1 MLSTITTKIN
11 VVWASGGT
19 VDTPVLGT
27 GLARGG
33 SSSLLSP
40 TIKLGTLMDTFLT
53 EWIRKVVKGVLVV
66 LSFRHYVSLRN
77 YRYTFN
83 HITGGNYN
91 CYYSSFFKNL
101 TFALVRWSRIQT
113 YQNQRIHT
121 QVINKNRRMFTLCPT
136 Y

>member
-1 MLSTITTKIN
+1 MCTTTPSN
-11 VVWASGGT
+11 GVWASGGT

-40 TIKLGTLMDTFLT
+40 TKKLGTLMDTFLT
-53 EWIRKVVKGVLVV
+53 KWIRQGMKGVSVV
-66 LSFRHYVSLRN
+66 IGFRRSVSLRN

-101 TFALVRWSRIQT
+101 TFAPVRWSRIQT

>member
-40 TIKLGTLMDTFLT
+40 TIYFY
-53 EWIRKVVKGVLVV
+53 E
-66 LSFRHYVSLRN
+66 S
-77 YRYTFN
+77 
-83 HITGGNYN
+83 YN
-91 CYYSSFFKNL
+91 SK
-101 TFALVRWSRIQT
+101 
-113 YQNQRIHT
+113 
-121 QVINKNRRMFTLCPT
+121 
-136 Y
+136 

>member
-1 MLSTITTKIN
+1 MCTTTPSN
-11 VVWASGGT
+11 VVWAYGET

-53 EWIRKVVKGVLVV
+53 KWIRQGMKGVSVV
-66 LSFRHYVSLRN
+66 VGFRRSVSLRN

-101 TFALVRWSRIQT
+101 TFAPVRWSRIQT

>member
-1 MLSTITTKIN
+1 MCTTTPSN
-11 VVWASGGT
+11 GVWASGGT

-40 TIKLGTLMDTFLT
+40 TKKLDTLMDTFLT
-53 EWIRKVVKGVLVV
+53 NWIRQGRKGVLVV

-77 YRYTFN
+77 YRHTFN

-91 CYYSSFFKNL
+91 CYYSSFFK
-101 TFALVRWSRIQT
+101 
-113 YQNQRIHT
+113 
-121 QVINKNRRMFTLCPT
+121 KRRFDSI
-136 Y
+136 